1 MVGGCGNECLFRVY
15 DFALLQVEQ
24 LGRRVAVFGSD
35 WDALGGKDIYLYLY
49 ELQVNTDWYIQSH
62 HQTKMSEKKPLGKRI
77 ADSKFGTFIREKVKP
92 VAGDVLKIVG
102 DVTGVEAIER
112 VGELLNADKEKSD
125 AHRQLAL
132 EFEKYKLEWELEMHR
147 IDVQNEL
154 ETYKAEV
161 EDRTSARL
169 REAEYTKTTGG
180 RDWLM
185 AAVVITGLLLLV
197 TTIMTLTFIV
207 IPQENQRLA
216 DMCFGAIM
224 SIGAS
229 IFSYYVGSSKSSA
242 LKDNTIHKLTNAE

>member
-1 MVGGCGNECLFRVY
+1 
-15 DFALLQVEQ
+15 
-24 LGRRVAVFGSD
+24 
-35 WDALGGKDIYLYLY
+35 
-49 ELQVNTDWYIQSH
+49 
-62 HQTKMSEKKPLGKRI
+62 MSEKKPLGKRI
-77 ADSKFGTFIREKVKP
+77 AESKFGTFVREKVKP

-112 VGELLNADKEKSD
+112 VGELLNAEKEKSA
-125 AHRQLAL
+125 AHRDLAL
-132 EFEKYKLEWELEMHR
+132 EFEKYRMEWQLEMHR

-169 REAEYTKTTGG
+169 REAEFTKATGG

-185 AAVVITGLLLLV
+185 AAVVITGLLLLI
-197 TTIMTLTFIV
+197 TTIITLTFIV
-207 IPQENQRLA
+207 IPVENQRLA

-242 LKDNTIHKLTNAE
+242 LKDTTIHKLTNNAE